1 MESSALAGLSAL
13 MGHRALTV
21 CCIIAGRVD
30 KNMNTDYKTSL
41 IQLIEKV
48 IERI

>member
-13 MGHRALTV
+13 MGHRAMTI

-30 KNMNTDYKTSL
+30 KHMNTDYASALENL
-41 IQLIEKV
+41 IDTVLD
-48 IERI
+48 RI